1 MTFTVVLDVIQRVI
15 NIVLGTVGLLLV
27 LRLVLHFFKLP
38 ESNPFLR
45 VLAWLTDPLLRL
57 AHRLLGIPTY
67 SPSLRL
73 GMHFDLLGALATL
86 LLLWALHSVLA
97 WALQLLTFV
106 ALFIMDPLGTL
117 IQLLILVINI
127 AFELYALALL
137 LRVLFEWLR
146 MPYTG
151 RVMRFLWNIT
161 EPLLAPIRRVLP
173 SFGGWD
179 FSPIVAYLLIGFL
192 RQIVLAF
199 FTWVFLA

>member
-1 MTFTVVLDVIQRVI
+1 MTFTAVLDVVQRVI

-38 ESNPFLR
+38 ESHPVLR
-45 VLAWLTDPLLRL
+45 MLAWLTDPLLRL
-57 AHRLLGIPTY
+57 AYRLLGIPTY

-73 GMHFDLLGALATL
+73 GLNFDLLGTLATV
-86 LLLWALHSVLA
+86 LLLWALHSVLS
-97 WALQLLTFV
+97 WALQLLLYG
-106 ALFIMDPLGTL
+106 AAFITDPLGTL
-117 IQLLILVINI
+117 IQLLIQVVNI

-137 LRVLFEWLR
+137 VRVLFEWLR
-146 MPYTG
+146 MSYTS
-151 RVMRFLWNIT
+151 RVMRFLWAIT